1 MAKVSMFAVLGR
13 RYPEF
18 NNLSTNHFSEL
29 NRMNEIYPIV
39 RKLREDYPEM
49 TILDVKKE
57 CLEFLLNHSN
67 HKFVN
72 QFLHVIADDIDW
84 EFLYNDNLTSQLATV

>member
-1 MAKVSMFAVLGR
+1 
-13 RYPEF
+13 
-18 NNLSTNHFSEL
+18 
-29 NRMNEIYPIV
+29 MNEYPGYKNRATFVASICLGDSIQ
-39 RKLREDYPEM
+39 KLREDYPEM

-84 EFLYNDNLTSQLATV
+84 ELLYNDNLTSQLAQV

>member
-1 MAKVSMFAVLGR
+1 
-13 RYPEF
+13 
-18 NNLSTNHFSEL
+18 
-29 NRMNEIYPIV
+29 MNEYPGYKNRATFVASICLGDSIQ
-39 RKLREDYPEM
+39 KLREDYPEM

-84 EFLYNDNLTSQLATV
+84 EFLYNDSMTIKAHQ

>member
-1 MAKVSMFAVLGR
+1 
-13 RYPEF
+13 
-18 NNLSTNHFSEL
+18 
-29 NRMNEIYPIV
+29 MNEYPGYKNRATWVASICLGDSIQ
-39 RKLREDYPEM
+39 KLREDYPEM

>member
-1 MAKVSMFAVLGR
+1 
-13 RYPEF
+13 
-18 NNLSTNHFSEL
+18 
-29 NRMNEIYPIV
+29 MNEYPGYKNRATFVASICLGDSIQ
-39 RKLREDYPEM
+39 KLREDYPEM

-84 EFLYNDNLTSQLATV
+84 EFLYNDNLTSQLAQV

>member
-1 MAKVSMFAVLGR
+1 
-13 RYPEF
+13 
-18 NNLSTNHFSEL
+18 
-29 NRMNEIYPIV
+29 MNEYPGYKNRATFVASICLGDSIQ
-39 RKLREDYPEM
+39 KLREDYPEM

-84 EFLYNDNLTSQLATV
+84 ELLYNDNLTSQLATV

>member
-1 MAKVSMFAVLGR
+1 
-13 RYPEF
+13 
-18 NNLSTNHFSEL
+18 
-29 NRMNEIYPIV
+29 MNEYPGYKNRATWVASICLGDSIQ
-39 RKLREDYPEM
+39 KLREDYPEM
-49 TILDVKKE
+49 TVLNVKME

-84 EFLYNDNLTSQLATV
+84 EFLYNDNLKSQLATV

>member
-1 MAKVSMFAVLGR
+1 
-13 RYPEF
+13 
-18 NNLSTNHFSEL
+18 
-29 NRMNEIYPIV
+29 MNEYPGYKNRATFVASICLGDSIQ
-39 RKLREDYPEM
+39 KLREDYPEM

-84 EFLYNDNLTSQLATV
+84 EFLYNDNLTSQIATV

>member
-1 MAKVSMFAVLGR
+1 
-13 RYPEF
+13 
-18 NNLSTNHFSEL
+18 
-29 NRMNEIYPIV
+29 MNEYPGYKNRATWVASICLGDSIQ
-39 RKLREDYPEM
+39 KLREDYPEM

-84 EFLYNDNLTSQLATV
+84 EFLYNDNLTNQLATV

>member
-1 MAKVSMFAVLGR
+1 
-13 RYPEF
+13 
-18 NNLSTNHFSEL
+18 
-29 NRMNEIYPIV
+29 MNEYPGYKNRATFVASICLGDSIQ
-39 RKLREDYPEM
+39 KLREDYPEM

>member
-1 MAKVSMFAVLGR
+1 
-13 RYPEF
+13 
-18 NNLSTNHFSEL
+18 
-29 NRMNEIYPIV
+29 MNEYPGYKNRATCVASICLGDSIQ
-39 RKLREDYPEM
+39 KLREDYPEM